1 MNRVFMSNRRKACK
15 CAVFTLF
22 YFVDI
27 PTFYKICAFCNTM
40 QHEMQHE
47 QHIVFLSQIFIK
59 LQNRKTSKCKIRAD
73 YTGILQ
79 CKLATRSNICK
90 PFAFYLCP
98 ERKISFD
105 GFVHYEGRRFGVP
118 YWYTQK
124 TCRIRRDSFTLYI
137 YASDLSKVLTTH
149 DVTWM
154 RRDSFC
160 RDQYVTEQTE
170 EVQSMPVKTRIFQIE
185 PPKQHSGFEKFNFE
199 EGLWD
204 E

>member
-1 MNRVFMSNRRKACK
+1 M
-15 CAVFTLF
+15 AVASVLT
-22 YFVDI
+22 
-27 PTFYKICAFCNTM
+27 
-40 QHEMQHE
+40 
-47 QHIVFLSQIFIK
+47 
-59 LQNRKTSKCKIRAD
+59 KTQA
-73 YTGILQ
+73 L
-79 CKLATRSNICK
+79 
-90 PFAFYLCP
+90 AFYLCP

-124 TCRIRRDSFTLYI
+124 TCRIRRDSFTLSI

-160 RDQYVTEQTE
+160 RDQYVTEQPE
-170 EVQSMPVKTRIFQIE
+170 EVPSMPVKTRIFQIE

>member
-1 MNRVFMSNRRKACK
+1 M
-15 CAVFTLF
+15 AVASVLTKTL
-22 YFVDI
+22 
-27 PTFYKICAFCNTM
+27 A
-40 QHEMQHE
+40 
-47 QHIVFLSQIFIK
+47 L
-59 LQNRKTSKCKIRAD
+59 
-73 YTGILQ
+73 
-79 CKLATRSNICK
+79 
-90 PFAFYLCP
+90 AFYLCP

-160 RDQYVTEQTE
+160 RDQYVTEQPE
-170 EVQSMPVKTRIFQIE
+170 EVPSNSRALRE
-185 PPKQHSGFEKFNFE
+185 PHKQHSRI
-199 EGLWD
+199 
-204 E
+204 